1 MSIYTKARKHLEKVD
16 PVLFEAL
23 TKIGDPDLPTK
34 RVPSEYFQAL
44 CNEIIAQQLSGK
56 VADVIFG
63 RFLSLFLNQEVTPK
77 AILNLTHDQ
86 LRGVGMSNSKA
97 SFLHDLAQK
106 VETRQLELA
115 KLSGLTNQEVL
126 THLTKVKGIGPWT
139 AEMFLMFTLGRSD
152 LFSLGDQGL
161 KNAIKRLYNLET
173 TTPEVLTT
181 ISSKWSPYRTYACLI
196 LWKSLDNR

>member
-1 MSIYTKARKHLEKVD
+1 M
-16 PVLFEAL
+16 
-23 TKIGDPDLPTK
+23 
-34 RVPSEYFQAL
+34 
-44 CNEIIAQQLSGK
+44 
-56 VADVIFG
+56 ADVIFG

-106 VETRQLELA
+106 VETRQLELE